1 MENFYLGIKCSP
13 TQSYLLFFFSRVLWG
28 EFEKERAKKLD
39 EITKIIKEEDRLA
52 KLKKDKEK
60 KEKELKRKKEE
71 ESRVKKENV

>member
-1 MENFYLGIKCSP
+1 MWPYSV
-13 TQSYLLFFFSRVLWG
+13 LLVISIFFRVLWG

-71 ESRVKKENV
+71 ESRAKKENV